1 MQVVIFQQ
9 YTRRDCVLT
18 DEIFIR
24 KNVLSAYI
32 LFTSRFFYQQAVST
46 EIHKCCAIC
55 VKLCHS
61 EILFKSNCEERT
73 TTFLIY
79 GSIFIIISKT

>member
-24 KNVLSAYI
+24 KKFFLLTSSSLLDSFINKQSVHKYTNVVQS
-32 LFTSRFFYQQAVST
+32 
-46 EIHKCCAIC
+46 

-61 EILFKSNCEERT
+61 EILFKCK
-73 TTFLIY
+73 L
-79 GSIFIIISKT
+79 